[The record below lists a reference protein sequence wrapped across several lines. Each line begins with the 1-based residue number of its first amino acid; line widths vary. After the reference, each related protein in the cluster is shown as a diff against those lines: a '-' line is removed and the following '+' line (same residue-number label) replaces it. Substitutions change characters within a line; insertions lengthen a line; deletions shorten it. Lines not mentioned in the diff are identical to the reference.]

1 MKEAVDDDV
10 EEAVGDDDTEKRNDR
25 ECCCCLFVRS
35 TEFRGSTMERAKA
48 LAKESPG
55 GDATVEDDDEE
66 SDTIVTI
73 ARSTIIVV
81 IRMLSILL
89 LLLMAVFDPMLV
101 LLVFK
106 GSSFSHGV
114 KLVDGFCHLLGT
126 GKTMTDFVSLF
137 VLLVLELLVCCVL
150 VFRKSSFSK
159 MGRLFRIK
167 DVKRTKEVTANQK
180 HLFDERGDGNLKKD
194 FKKKRS

>member
-1 MKEAVDDDV
+1 MKEVEDDV
-10 EEAVGDDDTEKRNDR
+10 EEAAAIDTADAVDEEDADKRNDR
-25 ECCCCLFVRS
+25 EWCCWRFVRS

-101 LLVFK
+101 LLVFII
-106 GSSFSHGV
+106 
-114 KLVDGFCHLLGT
+114 LLLGYRKGLRFLT
-126 GKTMTDFVSLF
+126 VSNSLMGFVIY
-137 VLLVLELLVCCVL
+137 LVQE
-150 VFRKSSFSK
+150 K
-159 MGRLFRIK
+159 
-167 DVKRTKEVTANQK
+167 Q
-180 HLFDERGDGNLKKD
+180 
-194 FKKKRS
+194 